1 MIRLFKV
8 FCKLNFNKLSVL
20 DLYTE
25 SIKEYSPDKITSL
38 EMPCPNCGAQHPT
51 WSYFELYDRDL
62 IAYENGQTIAYRIEI
77 TRISCSSC
85 RATHALLPEI
95 IIPYSSY
102 SLIFIVKVLKDYFSK
117 MKIKEICIK
126 YQISVSM
133 IYAWKKL
140 YLEHKQIW
148 LGILDNLYQSAIE
161 FISII
166 PGTKTSKD
174 LANFFSNNGY
184 SFLQGVSKKANLN
197 SS

>member
-8 FCKLNFNKLSVL
+8 FCKLNFKKLSVL

-25 SIKEYSPDKITSL
+25 SIKEYSPDKISSI
-38 EMPCPNCGAQHPT
+38 EMPCPNCGAQNPS
-51 WSYFELYDRDL
+51 WSYFESYDRDL
-62 IAYENGQTIAYRIEI
+62 IAYENGKTITYQIKI

-85 RATHALLPEI
+85 RSTHALLPEI
-95 IIPYSSY
+95 IIPYGSY
-102 SLIFIVKVLKDYFSK
+102 SLLFVVKVLKDYFSK
-117 MKIKEICIK
+117 IKIKDICVK

-140 YLEHKQIW
+140 YLNHKQLW
-148 LGILDNLYQSAIE
+148 LGVLDNLYQSTIE

-166 PGTKTSKD
+166 PNTKTSKD
-174 LANFFSNNGY
+174 LANFFASNGC
-184 SFLQGVSKKANLN
+184 SFLQGISKKANLN

>member
-8 FCKLNFNKLSVL
+8 FCKLNFKKLSVL

-25 SIKEYSPDKITSL
+25 SIKEFTPDKVSSIK
-38 EMPCPNCGAQHPT
+38 MPCPNCGAQHPT

-62 IAYENGQTIAYRIEI
+62 IAYENGKSVIYQIEI

-85 RATHALLPEI
+85 RVTHALLPEI
-95 IIPYSSY
+95 IIPYGSY
-102 SLIFIVKVLKDYFSK
+102 SLIFVVKVLKDYFSK
-117 MKIKEICIK
+117 MKTKEICIK

-140 YLEHKQIW
+140 YLEHKQLW
-148 LGILDNLYQSAIE
+148 LGILNNLYQSAKE

-166 PGTKTSKD
+166 PSTKNIK
-174 LANFFSNNGY
+174 G
-184 SFLQGVSKKANLN
+184 